1 MSRFAIILG
10 SCLFALAMA
19 AGTASATSVT
29 FDQSN
34 CCGSGPFG
42 TVDIT
47 QVGLPDSGVVD
58 VLVTLANLNI
68 GFINTGS
75 SNHPGFAWNLLG
87 APSLAGAVTI
97 IQDGGDPWTLTDVHS
112 NPVGMSDNLGTYEY
126 ALNCDCGPGGS
137 HSNPGPLEFQI
148 SLTGITPDWFVA
160 NQNGTFFAA
169 DIIDKN
175 LRGRPTGMV
184 WATNPGPIPEPSS
197 LVLLGTGIFAA
208 AGAARRRFRGRQ

>member
-1 MSRFAIILG
+1 MSKFATVLG
-10 SCLFALAMA
+10 SCLLALGLA

-29 FDQSN
+29 LDQTN

-42 TVDIT
+42 TIEIT
-47 QVGLPDSGVVD
+47 QVTSDVVD

-75 SNHPGFAWNLLG
+75 GNHPGLAWNLLG

-97 IQDGGDPWTLTDVHS
+97 LQDGGDAWTLTDVHS

-137 HSNPGPLEFQI
+137 HPNPGPLEFQI
-148 SLTGITPDWFVA
+148 SLTGITPGWFVA

-169 DIIDKN
+169 DIIN
-175 LRGRPTGMV
+175 RNVQGRPTGMV

-208 AGAARRRFRGRQ
+208 AGAARRRFRRGRQ